1 LQVDRSKHIRI
12 SGEDNCMCTFQI
24 LWLAGPNARQSA
36 QVHCENIFLLQ
47 FGRIASHRVLKEAAK
62 FLKHR
67 KYKNSQN
74 INNYVNDKI
83 TGISESNVSFA
94 CNSVVPSLVGPANN
108 TTVQRYISRDRIVI
122 VEDENGY
129 LVCSIQKSK

>member
-1 LQVDRSKHIRI
+1 
-12 SGEDNCMCTFQI
+12 MCKFQI
-24 LWLAGPNARQSA
+24 RWLAGPNVEQIA

-62 FLKHR
+62 FLKDR
-67 KYKNSQN
+67 KYNNSQN

-83 TGISESNVSFA
+83 TGLSESDVSFA

-108 TTVQRYISRDRIVI
+108 TTVQRDISRDRIVI
-122 VEDENGY
+122 VEDENGF